1 MADPY
6 ELRPPPRRSESDQVA
21 ARKARRLGRRFLR
34 YGRQGRAR
42 PGRPQ
47 VHRLSQ
53 RSTVKVSYRRNEGN
67 GKWRAH
73 GRYIA
78 REKGRPDP
86 ENRGLGFDAKRED
99 VPVAETLAGWEK
111 AGDGRLWK
119 IVVSPENG
127 EWIYNEV
134 HLRGDPVI
142 VRNTG
147 KQLEWGDG
155 FTQWDMP
162 WEEWVK
168 GSALYGLATPA
179 ATPSA

>member
-6 ELRPPPRRSESDQVA
+6 ELRPPPRRSESEQTA

-34 YGRQGRAR
+34 YGRRGRAR

-111 AGDGRLWK
+111 AGWK
-119 IVVSPENG
+119 RREGPVKNLDLVQRAYQLSKERPYVKI
-127 EWIYNEV
+127 EWVPGHSGYTWNERADELSTA
-134 HLRGDPVI
+134 HLR
-142 VRNTG
+142 TG
-147 KQLEWGDG
+147 R
-155 FTQWDMP
+155 
-162 WEEWVK
+162 
-168 GSALYGLATPA
+168 
-179 ATPSA
+179 PS